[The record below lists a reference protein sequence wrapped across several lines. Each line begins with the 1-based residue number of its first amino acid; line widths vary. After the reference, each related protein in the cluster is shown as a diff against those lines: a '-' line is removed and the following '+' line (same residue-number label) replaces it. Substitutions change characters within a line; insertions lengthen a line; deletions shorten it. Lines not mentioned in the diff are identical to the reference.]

1 MAKSM
6 KADSRVAVVRGLEER
21 GMESHYLMGIDFQF
35 LQDKMS
41 SGQWFHNNL
50 NVL

>member
-6 KADSRVAVVRGLEER
+6 KTDSRVAVARGLEER

-35 LQDKMS
+35 CKIK
-41 SGQWFHNNL
+41 
-50 NVL
+50 